1 MPPPDIQPIIGALA
15 QAIVMQERWA
25 AGCLYLHDT
34 GDDEAAREA
43 MGEYDLWCDRA
54 DKIEGFMR
62 GRSLSASRAASARR
76 RPTPGHTQ

>member
-1 MPPPDIQPIIGALA
+1 MPRPDIQPIIGALT

-43 MGEYDLWCDRA
+43 MGEYDRWRDRA
-54 DKIEGFMR
+54 DAIEGFMR
-62 GRSLSASRAASARR
+62 GRSLASRAASSG
-76 RPTPGHTQ
+76 RPRAPGHSR

>member
-1 MPPPDIQPIIGALA
+1 MARPDIQPIVGAMA

-43 MGEYDLWCDRA
+43 MAESDLWRDRA
-54 DKIEGFMR
+54 DAIEGFMR
-62 GRSLSASRAASARR
+62 Q
-76 RPTPGHTQ
+76 THTDPGG